1 MKKLIA
7 VTCMLVVFT
16 SAYAEDESPH
26 QFSANIDLTSDYM
39 YRGQSQTGNLP
50 AVDGGFDYTYTP
62 YNIYAGIWASKID
75 FGGNLEM
82 DFYGGV
88 TGDVGSTGIGWD
100 IGGLY
105 YYYPGQAS
113 GSNLDFF
120 EGHVGLSYDFAN
132 VPGKPSV
139 GVTFNYSPD
148 WQGSTGDAVNVD
160 SSVGFTLPQD
170 FSLSFGVG
178 YQTVDDNATWGTP
191 NWTYYSIGLSKTLG
205 PFDLGVT
212 YYDSDL
218 SKADCFGGTNICDGR
233 VVFNISS
240 SF

>member
-1 MKKLIA
+1 M
-7 VTCMLVVFT
+7 
-16 SAYAEDESPH
+16 
-26 QFSANIDLTSDYM
+26 
-39 YRGQSQTGNLP
+39 
-50 AVDGGFDYTYTP
+50 
-62 YNIYAGIWASKID
+62 
-75 FGGNLEM
+75 
-82 DFYGGV
+82 
-88 TGDVGSTGIGWD
+88 
-100 IGGLY
+100 
-105 YYYPGQAS
+105 
-113 GSNLDFF
+113 
-120 EGHVGLSYDFAN
+120 
-132 VPGKPSV
+132 PGKPSV